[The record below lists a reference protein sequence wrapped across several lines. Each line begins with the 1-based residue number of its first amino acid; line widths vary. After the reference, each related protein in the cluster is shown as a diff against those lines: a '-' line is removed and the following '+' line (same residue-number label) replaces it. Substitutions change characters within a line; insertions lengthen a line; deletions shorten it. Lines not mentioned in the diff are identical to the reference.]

1 MTQDPTTFQNRYAD
15 FVQNVSESGIVYAL
29 KGDEGYATSYSSEIE
44 HEDGS
49 AVQTVCFWS
58 DEARAKT
65 CIDNEWS
72 EYHTD
77 SLPLNDFLEN
87 WCLGMNMDG
96 IIVGINFDHELTG
109 FEAEPL
115 ELILEIITELKK
127 TGKSPELRKFDSID
141 DLESQIQEA
150 LQAE

>member
-1 MTQDPTTFQNRYAD
+1 MTQDQTTLQNRYAD
-15 FVQNVSESGIVYAL
+15 FVKNVSESEIVYAL

-58 DEARAKT
+58 DDTIAKS
-65 CIDNEWS
+65 CIENEWS
-72 EYHTD
+72 GYNTD
-77 SLPLNDFLEN
+77 LLPLNDFIEN

-96 IIVGINFDHELTG
+96 IIVGINFDNELTG

-115 ELILEIITELKK
+115 ELILEIIAELKK
-127 TGKSPELRKFDSID
+127 TGKSLELKKFESIN
-141 DLESQIQEA
+141 DLESQIKEA